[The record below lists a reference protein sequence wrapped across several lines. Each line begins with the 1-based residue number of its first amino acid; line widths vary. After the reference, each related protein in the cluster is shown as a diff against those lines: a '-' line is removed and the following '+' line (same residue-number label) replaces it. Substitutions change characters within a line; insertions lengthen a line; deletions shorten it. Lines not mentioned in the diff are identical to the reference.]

1 MGVGVGVGV
10 RGGLGSFLGYLD
22 ELVAEDGDEDG
33 DGAGALLRL
42 DRVRVR
48 VRVSGRNKQFKVVSS
63 RQ

>member
-1 MGVGVGVGV
+1 M
-10 RGGLGSFLGYLD
+10 GLGSEYLD
-22 ELVAEDGDEDG
+22 ELVAENGDEDG

>member
-1 MGVGVGVGV
+1 M
-10 RGGLGSFLGYLD
+10 GSFLGYLD